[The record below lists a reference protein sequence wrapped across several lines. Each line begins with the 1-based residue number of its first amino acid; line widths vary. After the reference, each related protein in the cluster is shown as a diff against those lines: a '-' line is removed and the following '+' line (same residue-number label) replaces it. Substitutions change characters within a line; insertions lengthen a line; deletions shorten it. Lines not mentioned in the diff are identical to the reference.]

1 MNDLCYVVRIQCDAA
16 TRDRCGAAEERI
28 RLDLAAYAERV
39 AACYTEGSRP
49 AVEVKQISPFGF
61 IPPRP

>member
-1 MNDLCYVVRIQCDAA
+1 MTDLYYVVRIKCDDA
-16 TRDRCGAAEERI
+16 TRCGAAEERI